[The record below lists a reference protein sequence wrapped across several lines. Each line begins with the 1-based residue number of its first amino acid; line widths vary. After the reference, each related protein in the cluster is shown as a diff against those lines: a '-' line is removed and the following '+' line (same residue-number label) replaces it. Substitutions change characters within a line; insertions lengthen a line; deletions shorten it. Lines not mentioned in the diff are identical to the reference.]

1 MPKRPAKIM
10 KGLEYKRAFK
20 IGDSWHTFTVKS
32 EITIDIDF
40 ESKKDLDAK
49 CENLYSTILE
59 QVEKQF
65 RKAVNRF
72 GSVNI

>member
-10 KGLEYKRAFK
+10 KGLEYKRSFK
-20 IGDSWHTFTVKS
+20 IGDSWNTFTVKS
-32 EITIDIDF
+32 DITIDIEF
-40 ESKKDLDAK
+40 ESKKDLEAK
-49 CENLYSTILE
+49 CDSLYSTVLD

-65 RKAVNRF
+65 KKAVNRF